1 MQTIQIDFL
10 AKISTLLKEIFKF
23 KKYKAMHPAL
33 AVFTGI
39 LMLPFVVASFAV
51 IGAYACLAFT
61 FAIISSPVKYLHEIL
76 FAEGQKIKHLSQGI
90 IYLISWPLVFAWY
103 VVVSGYYIVLNLL
116 YAVISILAFIWS
128 LGGFKFHLFPQC
140 AEDISIEVQGR
151 YKVLPAVY
159 VIVALI
165 VLVLIPIGHGIG
177 LYNVLWLEYWEDQ
190 FTEIF
195 FSTHYPPYIYV
206 HILFSILYSLIG
218 FARFPKSE
226 KTPEV
231 EEECCPEIVSPIE

>member
-90 IYLISWPLVFAWY
+90 IYLISWPLVFGWY
-103 VVVSGYYIVLNLL
+103 VVVSVYYIVLNLL

-159 VIVALI
+159 VIIGLII
-165 VLVLIPIGHGIG
+165 VLIIPIIHGIC
-177 LYNVLWLEYWEDQ
+177 LYNVLWVDYNEDM
-190 FTEIF
+190 FADIF
-195 FSTHYPPYIYV
+195 FYLTYPPYVYI
-206 HILFSILYSLIG
+206 HMLFSLLYSLIG